1 MDDLTPMDPEYRE
14 AAPETPPE
22 TPCYYGTGRQP
33 EKRPSHLPVIIVL
46 ISLLAAANF
55 ITVFALLELK
65 RSQTPSVSPT
75 TGTELIALTPSENA
89 SAAPDPMQEA
99 ENGGHPSR
107 YDMSGKRTVLISTC
121 GFYTAKGNYNCVSD
135 LFDRLCGKGGYTAI
149 FCGQGELFRVNELA

>member
-99 ENGGHPSR
+99 ENGGQMRCQRS
-107 YDMSGKRTVLISTC
+107 
-121 GFYTAKGNYNCVSD
+121 AACV
-135 LFDRLCGKGGYTAI
+135 T
-149 FCGQGELFRVNELA
+149 

>member
-65 RSQTPSVSPT
+65 RSQTPSVSPS
-75 TGTELIALTPSENA
+75 TGSEPIALTPSENV

-99 ENGGHPSR
+99 ENGGQMRCQRS
-107 YDMSGKRTVLISTC
+107 
-121 GFYTAKGNYNCVSD
+121 AACV
-135 LFDRLCGKGGYTAI
+135 T
-149 FCGQGELFRVNELA
+149 